1 MSSTDV
7 QQLMLDVAKGFGW
20 CVKEPKGEFFNV
32 LAFGCAVL
40 SHCLIASL
48 CTLSSEA
55 NLESSIHFH
64 LVERVSGEALID
76 LLNGTITECREI
88 DSQ

>member
-1 MSSTDV
+1 MD
-7 QQLMLDVAKGFGW
+7 
-20 CVKEPKGEFFNV
+20 V

-40 SHCLIASL
+40 SCCLIASL

-55 NLESSIHFH
+55 NLEFSICFC
-64 LVERVSGEALID
+64 LVGRVSGEALID
-76 LLNGTITECREI
+76 LLNGTIMECREI